1 MKRPGRFDRQVF
13 VPPPDATAR
22 QRMFELK
29 LADVPHE
36 SIDAAALAGMTH
48 DYTGADIDAVLEAA
62 KDFALDDIM
71 ESGTERNIRQ
81 EDLERAALGIEPT
94 SIEWMTTASNL
105 VRFGGATGSYRE
117 LEQYLKRRN

>member
-1 MKRPGRFDRQVF
+1 MSGP
-13 VPPPDATAR
+13 ATAMLDVISR
-22 QRMFELK
+22 LDLDEEQRKAATVVRNCSHNLLNLINDILDLSKIEADMMELER
-29 LADVPHE
+29 L
-36 SIDAAALAGMTH
+36 
-48 DYTGADIDAVLEAA
+48 
-62 KDFALDDIM
+62 DFALDDIM